1 MARVAI
7 TGATLIDGT
16 GAPPVP
22 GQTVI
27 WEAGVISWIGP
38 DAEAVLD
45 QALLIPAD
53 GGSVVPGLI
62 DSHVHI
68 SLPPTLTGID
78 EVGEEPVAR
87 TLIRAAHGA
96 GLLLRAGITTARDV
110 GSREGVAVDVAA
122 AQRDGDLAGARLLA
136 AGRGLTPP
144 GGHGRALAVEVRGVD
159 EVAAAVRAEAQRG
172 ADLIKLFPTGGVLG
186 AGAHGFEVVMTLDE
200 MQAAV
205 ETAHE
210 LDLHVAAHVHGTEGV
225 DMALDAAVDTIEHG
239 TGANRE
245 QSERMREMGVALV
258 PTLLAVVALR
268 QRELELPRD
277 LIKRANEV
285 AELQSGS
292 VATAI
297 EVGVRVL
304 PGTDAGTPFNPPGGL
319 VQEMELLV
327 ELGMSR
333 AQAIVAATSAAADT
347 FGWDDVGAL
356 SIGNVADLLLVDEDP
371 LEDLGTLSWPAT
383 IVQDGVVI

>member
-1 MARVAI
+1 
-7 TGATLIDGT
+7 
-16 GAPPVP
+16 
-22 GQTVI
+22 
-27 WEAGVISWIGP
+27 
-38 DAEAVLD
+38 
-45 QALLIPAD
+45 
-53 GGSVVPGLI
+53 
-62 DSHVHI
+62 
-68 SLPPTLTGID
+68 
-78 EVGEEPVAR
+78 
-87 TLIRAAHGA
+87 
-96 GLLLRAGITTARDV
+96 
-110 GSREGVAVDVAA
+110 VAA

-136 AGRGLTPP
+136 AGRALTPP
-144 GGHGRALAVEVRGVD
+144 GGHGRALAVEVRGAD
-159 EVAAAVRAEAQRG
+159 EVAAAVRAEAERG

-225 DMALDAAVDTIEHG
+225 DMALDAGVDTIEHG
-239 TGANRE
+239 TGASRE
-245 QSERMREMGVALV
+245 QSERMVDMGVALV
-258 PTLLAVVALR
+258 PTLLALVALR

-277 LIKRANEV
+277 LMKRANEV
-285 AELQSGS
+285 AEVQSGS

-327 ELGMSR
+327 ELGMSP
-333 AQAIVAATSAAADT
+333 AQAIVSATSAAADT
-347 FGWDDVGAL
+347 FGWDDVGVLA
-356 SIGNVADLLLVDEDP
+356 IGNVADLLLVDENP